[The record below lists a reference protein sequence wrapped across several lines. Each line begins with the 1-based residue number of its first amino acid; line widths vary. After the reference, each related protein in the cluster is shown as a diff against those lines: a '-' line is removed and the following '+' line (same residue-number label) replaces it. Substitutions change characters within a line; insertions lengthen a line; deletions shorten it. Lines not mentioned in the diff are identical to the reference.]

1 MDNKKTNK
9 RRPQN
14 AAMLGMCTA
23 LAMILSYLELLIPP
37 IYAGIPGI
45 KMGLANIV
53 IVFLL
58 YRTSLAATAAVS
70 LVRILLVATLFGNAM
85 ALAYSVAGALLSLAV
100 MAMLKRAGFLS
111 AVGVSVAGAVFHNIG
126 QILMAMLLLGTAELG
141 YYLIILTVTGTLS
154 GILVGIAGGIAV
166 ERVPKKLFPENRD

>member
-1 MDNKKTNK
+1 MYNKDRT
-9 RRPQN
+9 RRTAHN
-14 AAMLGMCTA
+14 TAMLGMCTA
-23 LAMILSYLELLIPP
+23 LALILSYLELLIPP
-37 IYAGIPGI
+37 IYAAVPGI

-58 YRTSLAATAAVS
+58 YRASAPKAAAVS
-70 LVRILLVATLFGNAM
+70 LVRVLLVTILFSNAM
-85 ALAYSVAGALLSLAV
+85 ALAYSVAGAVLSLAV
-100 MAMLKRAGFLS
+100 MLALKHTRLLS

-166 ERVPKKLFPENRD
+166 ERVPKKLSF